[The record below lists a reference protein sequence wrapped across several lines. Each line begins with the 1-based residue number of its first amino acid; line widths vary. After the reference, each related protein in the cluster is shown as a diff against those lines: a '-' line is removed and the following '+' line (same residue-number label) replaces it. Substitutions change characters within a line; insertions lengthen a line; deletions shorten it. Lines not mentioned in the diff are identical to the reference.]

1 MPPDSRQSLQ
11 QVVRGCVATLGV
23 DGAGLTAIGS
33 RDERVHLAATG
44 PATLRIADLQQVT
57 GTGPCWDASTT
68 HRPAHGPDLAAAVEQ
83 ARWPGFAAAA
93 VERGTRAV
101 FAFPV
106 LAGAV
111 CCGTLLLCRQRP
123 GPLTPAQIRDGLGFA
138 ESGLWALL
146 DLRAGVPTDR
156 PVAPFGA
163 GQDEVFQASGVI
175 AAQLGTG
182 VDDALVLLR
191 AHALAAGRPLT
202 EAAADVVAHR
212 LRFAPDRTGSAGD
225 HGSTE

>member
-1 MPPDSRQSLQ
+1 MPPESPQSLQ
-11 QVVRGCVATLGV
+11 HVVRGCVATLGV
-23 DGAGLTAIGS
+23 DGAALTAIGS
-33 RDERVHLAATG
+33 QDERVHLAATG
-44 PATLRIADLQQVT
+44 SAALRIADLQLVT
-57 GTGPCWDASTT
+57 GTGPSWEASTT
-68 HRPAHGPDLAAAVEQ
+68 HRPAHGPDLAAPDEE

-111 CCGTLLLCRQRP
+111 CCGVLLLCRQRP
-123 GPLTPAQIRDGLGFA
+123 GPLTAAQVRDGLGFA

-156 PVAPFGA
+156 PVAPLGA
-163 GQDEVFQASGVI
+163 GQDEVFQASGII

-182 VDDALVLLR
+182 VDDALVRLR
-191 AHALAAGRPLT
+191 AHALAAGRSLT

-212 LRFAPDRTGSAGD
+212 LRFTPEPHR
-225 HGSTE
+225 